1 MKKMTFAEMKEM
13 QNDLLGFAQKTAV
26 AQGGVAHLKMLWMQL
41 FLVNEPAVIREI
53 LVHHSHQMHRDPF
66 VSRVF
71 KRFMGN
77 GVFMAEGEF
86 WKKQRKL
93 MQPAF
98 HATRVREYTHVMA
111 DYTRDMVSHWR
122 ASEVLAV
129 DQALTQLTLRIIAK
143 TMYDVDIAEETAV
156 IGHNVKEILSVME
169 AQLKMNFIPPKWLPT
184 RLNRRF
190 NRAYQKITELL
201 RRIIRER
208 QAEGRDHG
216 DLLSMLLSVR
226 DEDDEAMPEQQ
237 LLDECLTLFV
247 AGHETTAAAL
257 TWSWYLLAQHPDVA
271 AQLYGEIEEV
281 LGGEPITFAK
291 LPSLPLLE
299 AVVKETMRLYP
310 PAFGFG
316 RAVQEAFAVG
326 DYNFPKGAIILF
338 NSFVTHRRPDLY
350 EEPEAFRPERFMDK
364 ATEPDRYTYYPFGAG
379 PRICLGNM
387 FAMLEAQ
394 VILAT
399 MMQQVQLELAV
410 TRPVEL
416 DTLVTLRPK
425 EPLLMRVGEQR
436 SDLTAPIK
444 EGVEGETVSYRS

>member
-1 MKKMTFAEMKEM
+1 
-13 QNDLLGFAQKTAV
+13 
-26 AQGGVAHLKMLWMQL
+26 
-41 FLVNEPAVIREI
+41 
-53 LVHHSHQMHRDPF
+53 
-66 VSRVF
+66 
-71 KRFMGN
+71 
-77 GVFMAEGEF
+77 
-86 WKKQRKL
+86 
-93 MQPAF
+93 
-98 HATRVREYTHVMA
+98 
-111 DYTRDMVSHWR
+111 MVSNWQ
-122 ASEVLAV
+122 AGEVLAL

-143 TMYDVDIAEETAV
+143 TMYDVDIAAETAV

-169 AQLKMNFIPPKWLPT
+169 AQLKMNFLPPKWLPT

-190 NRAYQKITELL
+190 NTAYQNITDLL

-208 QAEGRDHG
+208 QAEGQDHG
-216 DLLSMLLSVR
+216 DLLSMLLRVR
-226 DEDDEAMPEQQ
+226 DEDGNSMPEQQ

-257 TWSWYLLAQHPDVA
+257 TWTWYLLAQHPEVA
-271 AQLYGEIEEV
+271 GQLYAQIDEV

-291 LPSLPLLE
+291 LSSLPLLE

-316 RAVQEAFAVG
+316 RTVKEPFTVAG
-326 DYNFPKGAIILF
+326 YNFPKGAIILF
-338 NSFVTHRRPDLY
+338 NSYVTHRRPDLY

-399 MMQQVQLELAV
+399 MMQQVSLELAV

-425 EPLLMRVGEQR
+425 DALLMRVGERPSPYAKQPVN
-436 SDLTAPIK
+436 DILTMP
-444 EGVEGETVSYRS
+444 GSNQGSPTR